1 MPPSPAVVE
10 AELAA
15 AWERDRVY
23 AWDATRP
30 RSETFVVDTPPPTVS
45 GSLHVGHVFS
55 FTQTDV
61 IVRYQRM
68 RGRNIYYPMGWDDN
82 GLPTKRR
89 VLQRFFHVRVDPSAP
104 PAEIAEPTPEDL
116 RQTRHVILGDRDDAG
131 VLAGRVSQPL
141 LKACGKERDGRPF
154 VGLDLWNVVLA
165 GRPPRQLGDAE
176 RAAPVPTE

>member
-1 MPPSPAVVE
+1 MHDFTLQLPDEFDAPRVE

-68 RGRNIYYPMGWDDN
+68 RGRNIYYPMGWDDKVC
-82 GLPTKRR
+82 P
-89 VLQRFFHVRVDPSAP
+89 PSAACSASSTCALIRARRGP
-104 PAEIAEPTPEDL
+104 RSRSRRPKSVL
-116 RQTRHVILGDRDDAG
+116 DR
-131 VLAGRVSQPL
+131 
-141 LKACGKERDGRPF
+141 
-154 VGLDLWNVVLA
+154 
-165 GRPPRQLGDAE
+165 
-176 RAAPVPTE
+176 RAASRGRRSSSCAIA